1 MHVCVFLGV
10 HPRAH
15 TCRQCH
21 CFRVVPEV
29 GASSSN
35 ALRSVSQP
43 VCKEASRES
52 AGDKEACPGG
62 EVGQVEENGRFAP
75 WKEPLLAKTSDALET
90 SGSRSKAC
98 GGVGSVQTRH
108 GGAARGSP
116 GLSGAAAE
124 F

>member
-1 MHVCVFLGV
+1 M
-10 HPRAH
+10 
-15 TCRQCH
+15 
-21 CFRVVPEV
+21 
-29 GASSSN
+29 GASSST

-43 VCKEASRES
+43 VGKEASGES

-98 GGVGSVQTRH
+98 GGAGSVQTRH